1 MLKYPEEKRERERE
15 CGGAYGVQLLLHF
28 ARVDRTHM
36 QHRLLAEGV
45 EFIEARL
52 L

>member
-1 MLKYPEEKRERERE
+1 MYKEREKE
-15 CGGAYGVQLLLHF
+15 KAYGVQLLLHF
-28 ARVDRTHM
+28 AGIDRAHM